1 MRLAV
6 EVSNLIYIVDDD
18 QGVRLSLAMLLR
30 THGFE
35 THSFAAAEDF
45 FDSFTALQPAPV
57 LLDLHMPSMD
67 GIEFLMALRERTQV
81 GWPVVMISGNGDVP
95 SAVLAMKLGTVDF
108 LEKPIQPE
116 TLLSVISAA
125 KARQAAMQG
134 RPVDPPVNNEVRE
147 RLSPREFDVLQMI
160 AHGMATKSIAAHL
173 GISPRTVEMHRAHI
187 VRRLQVRSM
196 SEAVALAAR
205 AERD

>member
-1 MRLAV
+1 MTTP
-6 EVSNLIYIVDDD
+6 NLIYIVDDD

-30 THGFE
+30 AHGFD
-35 THSFAAAEDF
+35 THAFGGATDF
-45 FDSFTALQPAPV
+45 FESFTALQPAPV
-57 LLDLHMPSMD
+57 LLDLHMPTMD
-67 GIEFLMALRERTQV
+67 GIDFLMALRERTQL
-81 GWPVVMISGNGDVP
+81 GWPVVMMSGNGDVP
-95 SAVLAMKLGTVDF
+95 SAVMAMKLGTVDF
-108 LEKPIQPE
+108 IEKPIQPD

-125 KARQAAMQG
+125 FARQSAMAGKPTEQA
-134 RPVDPPVNNEVRE
+134 DENEVRE

>member
-1 MRLAV
+1 V
-6 EVSNLIYIVDDD
+6 TNLIYIVDDD

-35 THSFAAAEDF
+35 THSFGAAMDF

-57 LLDLHMPSMD
+57 LLDLHMPTMD
-67 GIEFLMALRERTQV
+67 GIDFLMALRERTQIS
-81 GWPVVMISGNGDVP
+81 WPVVMMSGNGDVS
-95 SAVLAMKLGTVDF
+95 SAVIAMKLGALDF
-108 LEKPIQPE
+108 IEKPIQPE
-116 TLLSVISAA
+116 TLFSVITAA
-125 KARQAAMQG
+125 RARQAAMQG
-134 RPVDPPVNNEVRE
+134 KAEGQPVGNEVRA

>member
-1 MRLAV
+1 MTDA
-6 EVSNLIYIVDDD
+6 NLIYIVDDD

-30 THGFE
+30 ANGFE
-35 THSFAAAEDF
+35 THSFGAASDF
-45 FDSFTALQPAPV
+45 FDSFAALQPAPV

-67 GIEFLMALRERTQV
+67 GIDFLMALRERTQI
-81 GWPVVMISGNGDVP
+81 GWPVVMMSGNGDVA
-95 SAVLAMKLGTVDF
+95 SAVMAMKLGAIDF
-108 LEKPIQPE
+108 IEKPIQPE
-116 TLLSVISAA
+116 TLLSVVSVAFA
-125 KARQAAMQG
+125 HQSAMQG
-134 RPVDPPVNNEVRE
+134 RAAEPSDANEVRE
-147 RLSPREFDVLQMI
+147 SLSPREYDVLQMI

-196 SEAVALAAR
+196 AEAVALSAR

>member
-1 MRLAV
+1 LSLA
-6 EVSNLIYIVDDD
+6 ENNLIYIVDDD

-30 THGFE
+30 AHGFE
-35 THSFAAAEDF
+35 THSFGAGVDF

-57 LLDLHMPSMD
+57 LLDLHMPAMD
-67 GIEFLMALRERTQV
+67 GIEFLLALRERTQI
-81 GWPVVMISGNGDVP
+81 GWPVVMMSGNGDVS
-95 SAVLAMKLGTVDF
+95 SAVLSMKLGAVDF
-108 LEKPIQPE
+108 IEKPIQPE
-116 TLLSVISAA
+116 TLFSVISAA
-125 KARQAAMQG
+125 QSRQAAMQG
-134 RPVDPPVNNEVRE
+134 KAEGQPVENEVRE